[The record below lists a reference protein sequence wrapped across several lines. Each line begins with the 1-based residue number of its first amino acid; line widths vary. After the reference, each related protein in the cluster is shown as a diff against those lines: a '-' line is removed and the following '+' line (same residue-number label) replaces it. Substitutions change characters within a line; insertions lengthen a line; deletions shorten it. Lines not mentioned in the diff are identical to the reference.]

1 VIASD
6 RARANAV
13 KVDGMSSSSSS
24 SFARVAVV
32 VFPGT
37 NSEEET
43 VDACRDAGMD
53 ARLFWWSEDPQSLR
67 DFDAYVFSGGFAHE
81 DRVRAGAIA
90 AKSPL
95 VAVVKEEA
103 QRGKLVLGLCN
114 GAQILAESGMIGDVA
129 IGRNLP
135 SRHYQCRFVDVV
147 AGGEPGRCAFTRLLD
162 PGANLRM
169 VAAHGEGRFTGA
181 PAYFDDLEERGR
193 IVLRY
198 AGKAHNGAM
207 HRAAGICNDQGN
219 VLALMPHPERAA
231 WAFNLEFEE
240 PEMRGGDPNRPV
252 GAHVIFESMAHS
264 LRDIKTVR

>member
-1 VIASD
+1 VTDAAMADDPS
-6 RARANAV
+6 V
-13 KVDGMSSSSSS
+13 
-24 SFARVAVV
+24 ARVAVV

-37 NSEEET
+37 NSEDET

-53 ARLFWWSEDPQSLR
+53 ARLFWWSEDPESLR
-67 DFDAYVFSGGFAHE
+67 SYDAYIFSGGFAHE

-95 VAVVKEEA
+95 VSVVGEEA
-103 QRGKLVLGLCN
+103 ERGKLVLGICN

-147 AGGEPGRCAFTRLLD
+147 AGDEPSRCAFTRFLE
-162 PGANLRM
+162 PGASLRM
-169 VAAHGEGRFTGA
+169 VAAHAEGRFTGDA
-181 PAYFDDLEERGR
+181 RYFDGLEERGR

-207 HRAAGICNDQGN
+207 HRAAGICNDDGN
-219 VLALMPHPERAA
+219 ILALMPHPERAA
-231 WAFNLEFEE
+231 WAFNLAFDDPPLRADE
-240 PEMRGGDPNRPV
+240 PNRPV
-252 GAHVIFESMAHS
+252 GAHAIFESMARS
-264 LRDIKTVR
+264 LRDLKAAR